1 MKEDCEDPLCEVS
14 TISLMTRQGGY
25 LRGKQDVFI
34 MIGTLIN
41 GLDVNIYIY
50 FFLSLSFL
58 VRSAI
63 IP

>member
-25 LRGKQDVFI
+25 LRGEQRIYYDR
-34 MIGTLIN
+34 N
-41 GLDVNIYIY
+41 VNKRVGRQYIYIY
-50 FFLSLSFL
+50 IFFSFSLL

>member
-14 TISLMTRQGGY
+14 TISLMMRQGGY
-25 LRGKQDVFI
+25 LRGEQDVFI

-50 FFLSLSFL
+50 FSLSLL